1 MLRSI
6 HAYARTARTYTH
18 IHSPSDRRR
27 REHRPPGHARL
38 RRQGQ
43 MVRPS
48 SPDAPAIRSAPPPP
62 HYRAMTRRRASA
74 GRDRQGADHICSI
87 LCPAHRDAWKGVEG
101 TSAEDA
107 MTQYVEKLL
116 EVRAATEPPPPF
128 SDRRPPYPLPRA
140 RGVRRRA
147 RSRLRY
153 LSAFLSLR
161 SARRCGTG
169 FADRWA
175 SART

>member
-1 MLRSI
+1 
-6 HAYARTARTYTH
+6 
-18 IHSPSDRRR
+18 
-27 REHRPPGHARL
+27 
-38 RRQGQ
+38 
-43 MVRPS
+43 
-48 SPDAPAIRSAPPPP
+48 
-62 HYRAMTRRRASA
+62 MTRRRASA

-116 EVRAATEPPPPF
+116 EVRTEPFPPF
-128 SDRRPPYPLPRA
+128 SDRRPPCWPRA

-147 RSRLRY
+147 RSRFRY

-161 SARRCGTG
+161 SAHCCGTG

-175 SART
+175 SARTQILKKADNEDSKKYIAEIEAA